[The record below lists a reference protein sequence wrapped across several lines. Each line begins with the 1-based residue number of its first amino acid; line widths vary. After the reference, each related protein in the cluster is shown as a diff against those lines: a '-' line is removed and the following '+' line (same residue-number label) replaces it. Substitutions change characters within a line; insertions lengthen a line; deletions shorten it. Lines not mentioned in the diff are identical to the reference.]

1 MKKTLLTLMIAALST
16 LVLAACGSA
25 SATQATPVTAA
36 QPAGLIAEGR
46 LVPLNT
52 LEQSFST
59 AGQVAEVLVNDGDS
73 VKAGER
79 LARLTDSPDA
89 ELALARADQEVAAA
103 QQALV
108 DLIANGELNLAQA
121 KQTLLK
127 AEEDADAAQEALD
140 LDDTEENQVQADIA
154 AALLTQAKLRLQE
167 FEDNQG
173 VVPALLDA
181 ANNRLNVAEK
191 AQVAAQ
197 AALDARTLKATM
209 DGTVVDLAAQS
220 GQRVAAG
227 QALLSLADFS
237 GWLVKTD
244 NLTEVEV
251 VNVKVGQPVQVIFDA
266 LPETELSGEVTRI
279 ESRFEEKRGDITYT
293 VTIKLT
299 QTDPQLRWGMTAAVV
314 FER

>member
-16 LVLAACGSA
+16 LVLAACA
-25 SATQATPVTAA
+25 STGAAQATPVAAA

-79 LARLTDSPDA
+79 LARLSDSPDA
-89 ELALARADQEVAAA
+89 ELALARAEQEVAAA

-108 DLIANGELNLAQA
+108 DLIADGELNLAQA
-121 KQTLLK
+121 RQALLK

-140 LDDTEENQVQADIA
+140 GDDTEENQAQADIA
-154 AALLTQAKLRLQE
+154 AALLIQARLRLQDLQ
-167 FEDNQG
+167 DNQG

-197 AALDARTLKATM
+197 AALDARTLKATT
-209 DGTVVDLAAQS
+209 DGTVVDLAAQP

-251 VNVKVGQPVQVIFDA
+251 VNVKVGQSVQVIFDA
-266 LPETELSGEVTRI
+266 LPETELSGEVTKI

-314 FER
+314 FDR